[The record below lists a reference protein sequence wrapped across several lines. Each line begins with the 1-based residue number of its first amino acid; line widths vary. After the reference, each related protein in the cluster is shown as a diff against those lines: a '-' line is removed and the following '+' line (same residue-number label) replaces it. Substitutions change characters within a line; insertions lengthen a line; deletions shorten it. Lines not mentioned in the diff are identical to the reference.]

1 MPKGGTPLSVI
12 TLEPRFV
19 LKASGWISYENWD
32 ASVEILRNILLLGVG
47 ITVMVVSQDW
57 DLQNPVVTDASF
69 RHFSRHVYRADSYGN
84 IFTNVTFPR
93 AYPNDTSG
101 VSAMQH
107 DRVYTLIIWLYVYFF
122 VSEILVCMRHFK
134 DNRGTIKFHG
144 VTDMKKCLSCMYE
157 FVFSCCGLCDR
168 VLKCGEVVCC
178 TSFMQHLAV
187 FCIPLVSFFV
197 GLGVYYPGNWTP
209 GNTID
214 SMNFFRA
221 VIVIGIVVLT
231 VRTAT
236 RMWVVE
242 TRISECK
249 EEDQVRYRCWWLS
262 QLSWLL
268 SMVALLWLECGTDK
282 DTWASHREPTWTP
295 SEAAYYST
303 TILMIVAMILTI
315 WFEWVG
321 WKENSAYAVAG
332 LIHFIVMVF
341 YFWMFWDISSDYY
354 NQYAELTQCTDP
366 EAFSTCKCDDCALT
380 AWIFNTL
387 NSYQPEASRDPN
399 YQPNLNICY
408 SNGYNSMTLGEY
420 CKMRDDFPLLLSSY
434 LMVYACIQLVF
445 QITQVFDIA
454 NDITNEL
461 GVDDRKRQQLNII
474 DAAQATKAKRD
485 AEKEA
490 DMNIPVAL
498 PDALADALP
507 VALPAASMGEQLP
520 KRDAYSIA
528 GQDSLINSEET
539 VLLPGLDST

>member
-1 MPKGGTPLSVI
+1 MSKEETPLAMI
-12 TLEPRFV
+12 TLEPKFV
-19 LKASGWISYENWD
+19 VSAAGWISYKNWD
-32 ASVEILRNILLLGVG
+32 ASVEVLRNLLLLGVG

-57 DLQNPVVTDASF
+57 DLQNPVVKDASF

-84 IFTNVTFPR
+84 IFTNITFPH

-122 VSEILVCMRHFK
+122 VSEMLVCMRHFK
-134 DNRGTIKFHG
+134 DNRDTIKFHG
-144 VTDMKKCLSCMYE
+144 LKDMKKCLHCMYT
-157 FVFSCCGLCDR
+157 FTCCGCCDG
-168 VLKCGEVVCC
+168 LELGKDICC
-178 TSFMQHLAV
+178 MSFMQHLAV
-187 FCIPLVSFFV
+187 FCIPMVSFFV
-197 GLGVYYPGNWTP
+197 GLGVYYPSNWTP

-221 VIVIGIVVLT
+221 IIVIAIVVLS

-249 EEDQVRYRCWWLS
+249 EGDKVRYRCWWLS

-295 SEAAYYST
+295 SGTAYYST
-303 TILMIVAMILTI
+303 TILMIVAMIMMI
-315 WFEWVG
+315 WFEWMG

-332 LIHFIVMVF
+332 LTHFALVVF

-354 NQYAELTQCTDP
+354 NQYEELTQCTDP
-366 EAFSTCKCDDCALT
+366 EVFSTCKCDDCALT
-380 AWIFNTL
+380 AWIFIRL

-399 YQPNLNICY
+399 YQPNINICY
-408 SNGYNSMTLGEY
+408 SNGYNSMALGEY
-420 CKMRDDFPLLLSSY
+420 CKMRDKFPLLLSSY

-454 NDITNEL
+454 NEL
-461 GVDDRKRQQLNII
+461 DASDMEEVDLKRQQADMIS
-474 DAAQATKAKRD
+474 AAQAIKAKED
-485 AEKEA
+485 AEVETGTS
-490 DMNIPVAL
+490 I
-498 PDALADALP
+498 P
-507 VALPAASMGEQLP
+507 VALPAASMGGQLP

-528 GQDSLINSEET
+528 GQDNLINNEET
-539 VLLPGLDST
+539 VLLSGLDST